1 MSVHRRAG
9 VIVATVVTFAACG
22 GEPAQQAAQP
32 GAEAAPAAEMQ
43 HSEMEHGEMQQAAQ
57 TPQQLPEGVTPE
69 MIAQG
74 KQIFTGPGICATCH
88 GPDGKG
94 VPNLG
99 ANLTDAEW
107 KHSDGSYE
115 GIVKTILSGVPAE
128 KSTTGTPM
136 PPKGGSTITDEQVKA
151 VAAYVWS
158 LSHGG

>member
-1 MSVHRRAG
+1 MSVHRRVG
-9 VIVATVVTFAACG
+9 VAVATVVTLAACG
-22 GEPAQQAAQP
+22 GEKAQQAAEG

-43 HSEMEHGEMQQAAQ
+43 PSEMEQAAAA
-57 TPQQLPEGVTPE
+57 PQQLPAGVTPQ

-74 KQIFTGPGICATCH
+74 KEIFTGPGICATCH

-99 ANLTDAEW
+99 ANLTDSEW
-107 KHSDGSYE
+107 VHSDGSYE
-115 GIVKTILSGVPAE
+115 AIVNTILSGVPAE

-136 PPKGGSTITDEQVKA
+136 PPKGGSTITDAQVKA
-151 VAAYVWS
+151 AAAYVWS